1 MVEVHPKLRALLDQI
16 EASGEPPVYELSPA
30 DARERV
36 GRVTALASS
45 GPDVRAVKDVIID
58 SDGAAVGARLYEPAA
73 GGAGGTIVYLHGGGW
88 VTGSI
93 DNFDPVCRSLCAA
106 SGLTLVSVG
115 YRLAPE
121 HPYPAG
127 LNDAVAALRWARERL
142 GSEPLV
148 IAGDS
153 AGGNLAA
160 ACALLAE
167 RGQAPRIDLQVLLY
181 PVTDHDLGRAS
192 YLKYGG
198 GEYMLTTKSME
209 YYWSH
214 YAPDVQ
220 ERADPLLSP
229 LRAGQLSG
237 IAPAIFLIAGY
248 DPLRDEQLNYASR
261 LTAAGVDVEILRYDD
276 MLHGFLMFVGYI
288 DTTDL
293 ALRDTAEAINS
304 ALARSAAAGQ

>member
-1 MVEVHPKLRALLDQI
+1 M
-16 EASGEPPVYELSPA
+16 
-30 DARERV
+30 
-36 GRVTALASS
+36 
-45 GPDVRAVKDVIID
+45 RAVKDVIID
-58 SDGAAVGARLYEPAA
+58 SDKRGNGRAPSTSLLRPAVAEDAA
-73 GGAGGTIVYLHGGGW
+73 IVYLHGGGW

-229 LRAGQLSG
+229 LRAGQLTG

-248 DPLRDEQLNYASR
+248 DPEGRAAELRQPPDSGGCGRGDPSL
-261 LTAAGVDVEILRYDD
+261 
-276 MLHGFLMFVGYI
+276 
-288 DTTDL
+288 
-293 ALRDTAEAINS
+293 
-304 ALARSAAAGQ
+304 